1 MPDPKLLPATQE
13 SDGQLMNAIPAS
25 AVWTGE
31 DGQSYAWRVSRSDE
45 FPEPAFVVNACPI
58 EIEAE
63 KDGTVFFGYGSI
75 SISDAVAVEWK
86 VDLKDGM
93 CVRPGR

>member
-1 MPDPKLLPATQE
+1 MSTH
-13 SDGQLMNAIPAS
+13 
-25 AVWTGE
+25 
-31 DGQSYAWRVSRSDE
+31 E

-75 SISDAVAVEWK
+75 SISDAVAIEWK
-86 VDLKDGM
+86 ANLKEGM

>member
-1 MPDPKLLPATQE
+1 MQ
-13 SDGQLMNAIPAS
+13 
-25 AVWTGE
+25 V
-31 DGQSYAWRVSRSDE
+31 
-45 FPEPAFVVNACPI
+45 PEPAYVVNACPI

-75 SISDAVAVEWK
+75 SISDAVAIEWK
-86 VDLKDGM
+86 ANLKEGM